1 MNTTIPNSSG
11 DNMQTTFHQT
21 TRAGEDPV
29 KFHRH
34 CQKTVCSAHG
44 YDGSGATWDILAG
57 SSNPNQNMGLP
68 NIQQALSGGETVISY
83 FNNNQHNN
91 ITYDLRSILE
101 LIDKVASHT
110 TSPTYTLVFKDNNGS

>member
-11 DNMQTTFHQT
+11 DDMPTTFHQT

-34 CQKTVCSAHG
+34 CQKTVCSAYG
-44 YDGSGATWDILAG
+44 YSGSGATWNILAG
-57 SSNPNQNMGLP
+57 SDNPSTNMGLP
-68 NIQQALSGGETVISY
+68 NIQDALSGSETVISY

-91 ITYDLRSILE
+91 ITYDLRAILE
-101 LIDKVASHT
+101 LIEKVASHT